1 MTAGF
6 SFDSKSAVPNSYF
19 GAGTPSFQE
28 NLTKLCSGTP
38 TLLKKSP
45 WDSCFENP
53 SENPE
58 LLHFFSYI
66 CLSTLKINFKKN
78 TRIRLESL
86 SVQMLLV
93 SETYGVDLWKG
104 WWTAAVCKE
113 TSGFYQPCFPNLL
126 LLSTL

>member
-1 MTAGF
+1 MFYTGF

-53 SENPE
+53 SENPAIGLCQFRLLQSVPGTSAHRDE
-58 LLHFFSYI
+58 LYHQGV
-66 CLSTLKINFKKN
+66 TGNGPKIVH
-78 TRIRLESL
+78 R
-86 SVQMLLV
+86 
-93 SETYGVDLWKG
+93 
-104 WWTAAVCKE
+104 
-113 TSGFYQPCFPNLL
+113 QPQ
-126 LLSTL
+126 SR